1 MGVKVEPPFCWPGA
15 AQSVPRER
23 IEFSKGEE
31 RREEAPPFFGREMPR
46 TRERS
51 RVENPDRY
59 SGIIAARTMRCYQS
73 SSGKPTLIRERIFAA
88 RPRLDVFL
96 SACDRE

>member
-31 RREEAPPFFGREMPR
+31 RREEAPPLFREGDASN
-46 TRERS
+46 EGE
-51 RVENPDRY
+51 VE
-59 SGIIAARTMRCYQS
+59 S
-73 SSGKPTLIRERIFAA
+73 
-88 RPRLDVFL
+88 
-96 SACDRE
+96 

>member
-31 RREEAPPFFGREMPR
+31 RREEAPPPFSGGRCLERGRGRELKILTDIQELSPR
-46 TRERS
+46 
-51 RVENPDRY
+51 V
-59 SGIIAARTMRCYQS
+59 Q
-73 SSGKPTLIRERIFAA
+73 
-88 RPRLDVFL
+88 
-96 SACDRE
+96 CDATNHRAVNRH